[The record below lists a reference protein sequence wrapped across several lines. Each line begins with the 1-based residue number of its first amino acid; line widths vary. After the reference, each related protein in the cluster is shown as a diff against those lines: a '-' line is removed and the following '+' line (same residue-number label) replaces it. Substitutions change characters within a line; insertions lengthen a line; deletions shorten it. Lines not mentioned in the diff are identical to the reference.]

1 MPTLLECQQAMGR
14 WLLAGGAAAAVA
26 EPATAYPPERLE
38 IYRNGSRSTLVNALR
53 LAFPAVQRVVG
64 EQFFEAAVCQF
75 IGGHPPTS
83 AYLNE
88 YGAEFG
94 VFLGSTF
101 APAAIVP
108 YLADLCALEW
118 AVNRALHAEDIPPLS
133 AARWA
138 QLQSAAQEPTA
149 ARMQWVAHPA
159 LSTLRLRYP
168 ADAIW
173 RAVLE
178 QDEPAMAAI
187 DLTSG
192 PVHLLIER
200 DAQQLV
206 RVSRCDAVSWRLTE
220 RLCAGVSL
228 EAALRAAWQEAGSEM
243 TAVQERSAAG
253 LVAAGGEAAPAA
265 LLTAVLAEHLSRGRF
280 IDFSPGGSAAR
291 TTEPQ

>member
-1 MPTLLECQQAMGR
+1 MTR
-14 WLLAGGAAAAVA
+14 WLLAGDAAAALA
-26 EPATAYPPERLE
+26 EAVTPTAHPRERLE
-38 IYRNGSRSTLVNALR
+38 IYRNGSRGTLVNALR

-64 EQFFEAAVCQF
+64 EQFFEAAAQEF

-94 VFLGSTF
+94 EFLGTF
-101 APAAIVP
+101 APAAVVP

-118 AVNRALHAEDIPPLS
+118 AVNRALHAEDIPAMG

-138 QLQSAAQEPTA
+138 ELQLAAQAHTAAQLQWVIHPSLSA
-149 ARMQWVAHPA
+149 
-159 LSTLRLRYP
+159 LRLRYP
-168 ADAIW
+168 ADSIL

-206 RVSRCDAVSWRLTE
+206 QVSRIDAVSWRLTE
-220 RLCAGVSL
+220 RLCAGVCL
-228 EAALRAAWQEAGSEM
+228 DAALQAALQEAGSEQVS
-243 TAVQERSAAG
+243 AVQEGSAAG
-253 LVAAGGEAAPAA
+253 LVVCYDGATSTAS
-265 LLTAVLAEHLSRGRF
+265 LTAVLAEHLSRGRLT
-280 IDFSPGGSAAR
+280 DFRPAAL
-291 TTEPQ
+291 PSV